1 MQPKFKSSKNVHVIR
16 IALTVVGMVIAGVL
30 IRPLVLPNEF
40 GEYGHYRPGAV
51 TDEANRMARNMTN
64 ESCLECHPFIRKVH
78 LKGVHETVSCEVCHG
93 AYADHVENDK
103 VIGTMPVVRGDDIKN
118 LCLRCHN
125 KIIRARPPES
135 IKMIAL
141 PEHLEEKNVRTDHIC
156 NQCHH
161 VHAPMKWVLEAR
173 EMAGLPE
180 KEEEGQ
186 SSWMN

>member
-1 MQPKFKSSKNVHVIR
+1 VQQEFKSSHSVHVTR
-16 IALTVVGMVIAGVL
+16 IVLTVIGVVIAGSLV
-30 IRPLVLPNEF
+30 RPLILPNEF

-51 TDEANRMARNMTN
+51 TDEATRQVRNMTN
-64 ESCLECHPFIRKVH
+64 ESCLDCHRNIRKIH
-78 LKGVHETVSCEVCHG
+78 LKGVHESVSCEVCHG
-93 AYADHVENDK
+93 AYADHVKDDK
-103 VIGTMPVVRGDDIKN
+103 VIAEMPVVRGDDIKA

-125 KIIRARPPES
+125 KVIRARPPES

-141 PEHLEEKNVRTDHIC
+141 PEHLEEKNVSTHHIC

-161 VHAPMKWVLEAR
+161 VHAPMKWVHEAR